1 MPTRKPYQ
9 ANDKD
14 RGKLEVLLEMDV
26 PLQQIAQK
34 IGVSIPTLQKH
45 YGDLIEATALRPG
58 PKTFAPSEEQRK
70 LVTGL
75 AGVGLP
81 QVEIAKSIGRSKGS
95 LQTHF
100 REELE
105 LGRIQANV
113 KVVANLYKM
122 ATGPTNDEVQDGL
135 PRRAARREHG
145 QGRGSDRDQATARNC
160 CHPAGHRARRCAGLA
175 TTHDRSDSSPG
186 QQALERGRRRS

>member
-1 MPTRKPYQ
+1 M
-9 ANDKD
+9 
-14 RGKLEVLLEMDV
+14 
-26 PLQQIAQK
+26 
-34 IGVSIPTLQKH
+34 
-45 YGDLIEATALRPG
+45 RPG

-75 AGVGLP
+75 ALVSASP
-81 QVEIAKSIGRSKGS
+81 QVGDLPLKSIELEVESS

-122 ATGPTNDEVQDGL
+122 ATGPTNVEVQDGL
-135 PRRAARREHG
+135 ARRAARREHG
-145 QGRGSDRDQATARNC
+145 QGRGSDPGIRCDRAPGMSSR
-160 CHPAGHRARRCAGLA
+160 PAGHQGRGDARVSQPPMTDL
-175 TTHDRSDSSPG
+175 DSSPG
-186 QQALERGRRRS
+186 ATGTRTRIAGDFRLMKAILSRMRRNEEFGLSWRG

>member
-1 MPTRKPYQ
+1 
-9 ANDKD
+9 
-14 RGKLEVLLEMDV
+14 
-26 PLQQIAQK
+26 
-34 IGVSIPTLQKH
+34 
-45 YGDLIEATALRPG
+45 LRPG

-70 LVTGL
+70 LVRGL

-81 QVEIAKSIGRSKGS
+81 QVEIAKYIGRSKGS

-135 PRRAARREHG
+135 ARHASRTRARAGLRSGPSDSTELLSSCRTTGEAM
-145 QGRGSDRDQATARNC
+145 RGSRN
-160 CHPAGHRARRCAGLA
+160 HP
-175 TTHDRSDSSPG
+175 
-186 QQALERGRRRS
+186 